1 MLDWG
6 LKVQLISPAKSLYL
20 FMKQGFTKITILL
33 LFFFSLVL
41 SQQANGSSTINA
53 LSTSNAPQGLGT
65 ASNENRLPDL
75 LREAKILLSDAFI
88 SDVMNDTL
96 EVVYNL
102 NRIFDLLSEADQY
115 GEMDNE
121 DREEFDRFEE
131 SLVSLYSKKF
141 STLDKVDASLT
152 AENMRMDV
160 TSRTEPLEVEMGAT
174 QFVVV
179 EDRDGHIP
187 LVRNKK
193 VDQFI
198 DYFKTKGRPQFEIWL
213 DRLDVYG
220 PVLSKIIEQN
230 NLPPELLYLA
240 MIESGLNPKA
250 HSKAAATGMWQFIY
264 STGKIYG
271 LKRNWYID
279 ERRDPEKSTK
289 AAMAYLSTLYN
300 EFDNWYL
307 ALAAY
312 NSGENRV
319 RRATKLH
326 QTSDFWQLHSL
337 PRETRNYMPY
347 FLAATIMAKNPHDYG
362 FTKKRKRKKSYSYD
376 IVTIEK
382 SADLTV
388 LARAA
393 GTSFKNLQALNPELR
408 QSATPS
414 ETYKLKIPY
423 GSKNKFIKNYNAL
436 PENERF
442 APQFISHKVRNGE
455 SLWYIARKYRVSQSD
470 LMAVNKIRNR
480 NMLRIGQKLTIPVPG
495 MNIPRSSRVQ
505 LTSTHNKIIYK
516 VRRGD
521 TLGHIAE
528 DYRTRAS
535 KIRQWNGMK
544 YGQHIFPGQK
554 LTLWVKK

>member
-1 MLDWG
+1 MN
-6 LKVQLISPAKSLYL
+6 K
-20 FMKQGFTKITILL
+20 GFTPIKILL
-33 LFFFSLVL
+33 LMCLTIAFA
-41 SQQANGSSTINA
+41 QQSNGRGSIYNSEATLETENRDI
-53 LSTSNAPQGLGT
+53 
-65 ASNENRLPDL
+65 SNENRLPDL
-75 LREAKILLSDAFI
+75 LKEAKILLSDAFI

-115 GEMDNE
+115 GEMDDE
-121 DREEFDRFEE
+121 DRDEFDRFEE
-131 SLVSLYSKKF
+131 SLVLLYTKRF
-141 STLDKVDASLT
+141 DTLDKVDALLT
-152 AENMRMDV
+152 AESMRMDV
-160 TSRTEPLEVEMGAT
+160 TSRSEPLEVEMGAT
-174 QFVVV
+174 QFIVV

-198 DYFKTKGRPQFEIWL
+198 EYFKTKGRPQFEIWL
-213 DRLDVYG
+213 DRLEVYG
-220 PVLSKIIEQN
+220 PVLSKILDEN

-264 STGKIYG
+264 STGKIFG
-271 LKRNWYID
+271 LERNWYID
-279 ERRDPEKSTK
+279 ERRDPEKATR
-289 AAMAYLSTLYN
+289 AACAYLSNLYE

-312 NSGENRV
+312 NSGEGRI

-347 FLAATIMAKNPHDYG
+347 FLAATIMAKNPKDFG
-362 FTKKRKRKKSYSYD
+362 FIKKMNSDKAYRYD
-376 IVTIEK
+376 TVSIEK

-388 LARAA
+388 LAKAA
-393 GTSFKNLQALNPELR
+393 GISFKTLQGLNPELR
-408 QSATPS
+408 QSATPA
-414 ETYKLKIPY
+414 EAYQLKIPQ
-423 GSKNKFIKNYNAL
+423 GSKKKFIRNYNAL

-442 APQFISHKVRNGE
+442 APQFITHKVRNGE
-455 SLWYIARKYRVSQSD
+455 SLWYIARKYRVSQSS
-470 LMAVNKIRNR
+470 LASVNKIRNR
-480 NMLRIGQKLTIPVPG
+480 NNLRIGQKLTIPVPG
-495 MNIPRSSRVQ
+495 MNIPRSSRGQ
-505 LTSTHNKIIYK
+505 MSSNSHNKVIYK

-528 DYRTRAS
+528 DYSTRAA

>member
-1 MLDWG
+1 
-6 LKVQLISPAKSLYL
+6 
-20 FMKQGFTKITILL
+20 MKQGFRQFNIFLI
-33 LFFFSLVL
+33 FIASIAL
-41 SQQANGSSTINA
+41 SQESNDNGSAFTGSS
-53 LSTSNAPQGLGT
+53 LSESRSSDS

-115 GEMDNE
+115 GEMDDE

-160 TSRTEPLEVEMGAT
+160 TSLTEPLEVEMGAT
-174 QFVVV
+174 QFVVI

-198 DYFKTKGRPQFEIWL
+198 EYFKTKGRPQFEIWL
-213 DRLDVYG
+213 DRLEVYG
-220 PVLSKIIEQN
+220 PMLSKIIDEN

-250 HSKAAATGMWQFIY
+250 HSKAAATGMWQFVY

-271 LKRNWYID
+271 LKRNWYVD
-279 ERRDPEKSTK
+279 ERRDPEKSTR
-289 AAMAYLSTLYN
+289 AAMAYLSTLYK

-326 QTSDFWQLHSL
+326 QTTDFWQLHSL

-347 FLAATIMAKNPHDYG
+347 FLSATIIAKNPQDYG
-362 FTKKRKRKKSYSYD
+362 FSRKKKSKKPYKYD
-376 IVTIEK
+376 LVTIEK

-393 GTSFKNLQALNPELR
+393 GTSYKNLQSLNPELR

-414 ETYKLKIPY
+414 ESYALKIPE
-423 GSKNKFIKNYNAL
+423 GTKKKFIKNYNAL

-442 APQFISHKVRNGE
+442 APQFITHKVRNGE

-495 MNIPRSSRVQ
+495 MNIPRSTRVQ
-505 LTSTHNKIIYK
+505 LSSSHNKVIYK

>member
-1 MLDWG
+1 MN
-6 LKVQLISPAKSLYL
+6 K
-20 FMKQGFTKITILL
+20 GFTPIKILL
-33 LFFFSLVL
+33 LMCLTIAFA
-41 SQQANGSSTINA
+41 QQSNGRGSIYNSEATLETENRDI
-53 LSTSNAPQGLGT
+53 
-65 ASNENRLPDL
+65 SNENRLPDL
-75 LREAKILLSDAFI
+75 LKEAKILLSDAFI

-115 GEMDNE
+115 GEMDDE
-121 DREEFDRFEE
+121 DRDEFDRFEE
-131 SLVSLYSKKF
+131 SLVLLYTKRF
-141 STLDKVDASLT
+141 DTLDKVDALLT
-152 AENMRMDV
+152 AESMRMDV
-160 TSRTEPLEVEMGAT
+160 TSRSEPLEVEMGAT
-174 QFVVV
+174 QFIVV

-198 DYFKTKGRPQFEIWL
+198 EYFKTKGRPQFEIWL
-213 DRLDVYG
+213 DRLEVYG
-220 PVLSKIIEQN
+220 PVLSKILEEN

-264 STGKIYG
+264 STGKIFG
-271 LKRNWYID
+271 LERNWYID
-279 ERRDPEKSTK
+279 ERRDPEKATR
-289 AAMAYLSTLYN
+289 AACAYLSNLYE

-312 NSGENRV
+312 NSGEGRI

-347 FLAATIMAKNPHDYG
+347 FLAATIMAKNPKDFG
-362 FTKKRKRKKSYSYD
+362 FIKKMNSDKAYRYD
-376 IVTIEK
+376 TVSIEK

-388 LARAA
+388 LAKAA
-393 GTSFKNLQALNPELR
+393 GISFKTLQGLNPELR
-408 QSATPS
+408 QSATPA
-414 ETYKLKIPY
+414 EAYQLKIPQ
-423 GSKNKFIKNYNAL
+423 GSKKKFIRNYNAL

-442 APQFISHKVRNGE
+442 APQFITHKVRNGE
-455 SLWYIARKYRVSQSD
+455 SLWYIARKYRVSQSS
-470 LMAVNKIRNR
+470 LASVNKIRNR
-480 NMLRIGQKLTIPVPG
+480 NNLRIGQKLTIPVPG
-495 MNIPRSSRVQ
+495 MNIPRSSRGQ
-505 LTSTHNKIIYK
+505 MSSNSHNKVIYK

-528 DYRTRAS
+528 DYSTRAA

>member
-41 SQQANGSSTINA
+41 SQQANSGSTINA
-53 LSTSNAPQGLGT
+53 LSTSNGPQGLGA

-174 QFVVV
+174 QFVVI

-347 FLAATIMAKNPHDYG
+347 FLAATIMAKNPQDYG

-388 LARAA
+388 LAKAA

>member
-1 MLDWG
+1 MN
-6 LKVQLISPAKSLYL
+6 K
-20 FMKQGFTKITILL
+20 GFTPIKILL
-33 LFFFSLVL
+33 LMCFTIAFA
-41 SQQANGSSTINA
+41 QQSNGRGSIYNSKA
-53 LSTSNAPQGLGT
+53 TSVTENRAI
-65 ASNENRLPDL
+65 SNENRLPDL
-75 LREAKILLSDAFI
+75 LKEAKILLSDAFI

-115 GEMDNE
+115 GEMDDE
-121 DREEFDRFEE
+121 DRDEFDRFEE
-131 SLVSLYSKKF
+131 SLVSLYTKRF
-141 STLDKVDASLT
+141 DTLDKVDALLT
-152 AENMRMDV
+152 AESMRMDV
-160 TSRTEPLEVEMGAT
+160 TSRSEPLAVEMGAT
-174 QFVVV
+174 QFIVV

-198 DYFKTKGRPQFEIWL
+198 EYFKTKGRPQFEIWL
-213 DRLDVYG
+213 DRLEVYG
-220 PVLSKIIEQN
+220 PVLSKILDEN

-264 STGKIYG
+264 STGKIFG
-271 LKRNWYID
+271 LERNWYID
-279 ERRDPEKSTK
+279 ERRDPEKATR
-289 AAMAYLSTLYN
+289 AACAYLSNLYE

-312 NSGENRV
+312 NSGEGRI

-347 FLAATIMAKNPHDYG
+347 FLAATIMAKNPKDFG
-362 FTKKRKRKKSYSYD
+362 FIKKMNSDKAYRYD
-376 IVTIEK
+376 TVSIEK

-388 LARAA
+388 LAKAA
-393 GTSFKNLQALNPELR
+393 GISFKTLQGLNPELR
-408 QSATPS
+408 QSATPA
-414 ETYKLKIPY
+414 EAYQLKIPQ
-423 GSKNKFIKNYNAL
+423 GSKKKFIRNYNAL

-442 APQFISHKVRNGE
+442 APQFITHKVRNGE
-455 SLWYIARKYRVSQSD
+455 SLWYIARKYRVSQSS
-470 LMAVNKIRNR
+470 LASVNKIRNR
-480 NMLRIGQKLTIPVPG
+480 NNLRIGQKLTIPVPG
-495 MNIPRSSRVQ
+495 MNIPRPSRGQMSSN
-505 LTSTHNKIIYK
+505 SHNKVIYK

-528 DYRTRAS
+528 DYSTRAA

>member
-6 LKVQLISPAKSLYL
+6 LKVQLILPAKLLYL

-33 LFFFSLVL
+33 LFPFSLVL
-41 SQQANGSSTINA
+41 SQQANGGSTINA
-53 LSTSNAPQGLGT
+53 LSSSNAPQGLGA

-174 QFVVV
+174 QFVVI

-347 FLAATIMAKNPHDYG
+347 FLAATIMAKNPQDYG

-414 ETYKLKIPY
+414 EIYKLKIPY

>member
-1 MLDWG
+1 
-6 LKVQLISPAKSLYL
+6 
-20 FMKQGFTKITILL
+20 MKQGFTKITILL
-33 LFFFSLVL
+33 LFPFSLVL
-41 SQQANGSSTINA
+41 SQQANGGSTINS
-53 LSTSNAPQGLGT
+53 LSSSNAPQGLGA

-174 QFVVV
+174 QFVVI

-347 FLAATIMAKNPHDYG
+347 FLAATIMAKNPQDYG

-423 GSKNKFIKNYNAL
+423 GSKDKFIKNYNAL

>member
-6 LKVQLISPAKSLYL
+6 LKVQLILPAKLLYL

-33 LFFFSLVL
+33 LFPFSLVL
-41 SQQANGSSTINA
+41 SQQANGGSTINA
-53 LSTSNAPQGLGT
+53 LSSSNAPQGLGA

-174 QFVVV
+174 QFVVID
-179 EDRDGHIP
+179 DRDGHIP

-347 FLAATIMAKNPHDYG
+347 FLAATIMAKNPQDYG

-423 GSKNKFIKNYNAL
+423 GSKDKFIKNYNAL

>member
-1 MLDWG
+1 MY
-6 LKVQLISPAKSLYL
+6 K
-20 FMKQGFTKITILL
+20 GFTQIKILL
-33 LFFFSLVL
+33 FLCITVGFA
-41 SQQANGSSTINA
+41 QQSNGK
-53 LSTSNAPQGLGT
+53 GLGYSPET
-65 ASNENRLPDL
+65 VFNEENSLSSNENRLPDL
-75 LREAKILLSDAFI
+75 LKEAKILLSDAFI

-115 GEMDNE
+115 GEMNDE
-121 DREEFDRFEE
+121 DRDEFDRFEE
-131 SLVSLYSKKF
+131 SLVSLYTKRF
-141 STLDKVDASLT
+141 DTLDKIDASLT
-152 AENMRMDV
+152 AESMRMDV
-160 TSRTEPLEVEMGAT
+160 TSRSEPLEVEMGAT
-174 QFVVV
+174 QFIVV

-198 DYFKTKGRPQFEIWL
+198 EYFKTKGRPQFEIWL
-213 DRLDVYG
+213 DRLEVYG
-220 PVLSKIIEQN
+220 PMLSKIIDEN

-271 LKRNWYID
+271 LERNWYID
-279 ERRDPEKSTK
+279 ERRDPVKATK
-289 AAMAYLSTLYN
+289 AACAYLTNLYE

-312 NSGENRV
+312 NSGEGRI
-319 RRATKLH
+319 RRATRLH

-347 FLAATIMAKNPHDYG
+347 FLAATIMAKNPKDFG
-362 FTKKRKRKKSYSYD
+362 FVRKRNTDKALKYD
-376 IVTIEK
+376 VVSIEK

-388 LARAA
+388 LAKAA
-393 GTSFKNLQALNPELR
+393 GTSFKTLQSLNPELR
-408 QSATPS
+408 QSATPAKA
-414 ETYKLKIPY
+414 YQLKIPT
-423 GSKNKFIKNYNAL
+423 GMKKKFIKNYNAL

-442 APQFISHKVRNGE
+442 APQFITHRVRNGE
-455 SLWYIARKYRVSQSD
+455 SLWYISRKYRVSQSD
-470 LMAVNKIRNR
+470 IASVNKIRNR
-480 NMLRIGQKLTIPVPG
+480 NNLRIGQKLTIPVPG
-495 MNIPRSSRVQ
+495 MNIPRSSSVQ
-505 LTSTHNKIIYK
+505 MSSNHSKVIYK

-528 DYRTRAS
+528 DYSTRAS